1 MKRNVRPRTLANY
14 RLQVYKH
21 ISPALGRIKLK
32 ALTAAHV
39 QGFYNAEL
47 DAGLAPSTVRYI
59 HAVLHRALEQAIK
72 WKLVAE
78 NVTEAVDLP
87 KLEYVE
93 PRTLS
98 PKEARAFLRAAQ
110 DDRYEAL
117 FVVALTTGLRRGE
130 ILALRWA
137 DVGFEAGTLSVNR
150 QVQRKR
156 RDGSGND
163 EPGLTFSQPKNK
175 NGRRT
180 VRLGAVALEALGR
193 HRQRQLEEKRKAADR
208 ATRTRPSYSPRTSVR
223 L

>member
-93 PRTLS
+93 PRILS
-98 PKEARAFLRAAQ
+98 PKEARAFLRAAH
-110 DDRYEAL
+110 
-117 FVVALTTGLRRGE
+117 
-130 ILALRWA
+130 
-137 DVGFEAGTLSVNR
+137 
-150 QVQRKR
+150 
-156 RDGSGND
+156 
-163 EPGLTFSQPKNK
+163 
-175 NGRRT
+175 RT
-180 VRLGAVALEALGR
+180 IG
-193 HRQRQLEEKRKAADR
+193 
-208 ATRTRPSYSPRTSVR
+208 TRPCSWWPSLPGCDEARSWPCAGRTWGSKPEPCR
-223 L
+223 